1 MSAVEMDFTRQSDLV
16 PNEIAKTTSV
26 SVIGVGAVGSHV
38 ITVLAKLG
46 ITDITI
52 YDYDTVEPHNVANQ
66 GFGLD
71 EVGLLKT
78 EAVRLRTLRTTGVDV
93 KVVEGKIEGK
103 FPFTTDIVI
112 SAVDSMAARK
122 MLWEGVSD
130 ISSTTKLW
138 IDGRMGALYGV
149 VFAIPLA
156 DMRKVGLYA
165 ATLHSDAEGIQAPCS
180 AKATIFCPWWMASIV
195 GGTVMKHIA
204 GIPQPTYRLDMS
216 FEDNKLLRFC

>member
-16 PNEIAKTTSV
+16 PNEIAKATSV

-38 ITVLAKLG
+38 LEVLTKVG
-46 ITDITI
+46 ITNITM
-52 YDYDTVEPHNVANQ
+52 YDYDTVERHNVANQ

-78 EAVRLRTLRTTGVDV
+78 EAVRLRLLRTTGVDV
-93 KVVEGKIEGK
+93 KVVEGKIEES
-103 FPFTTDIVI
+103 FPFDTDIVI
-112 SAVDSMAARK
+112 SAVDSMAVRK
-122 MLWEGVSD
+122 LLWEGVSD
-130 ISSTTKLW
+130 LRSTTQLW

-149 VFAIPLA
+149 VFSIPLE
-156 DMRKVGLYA
+156 DMRKVGLYS

-180 AKATIFCPWWMASIV
+180 AKATIFCPWWMASMM
-195 GGTVMKHIA
+195 GATVMKHVA
-204 GIPQPTYRLDMS
+204 GIEQPTYRLDMS